1 MGITVDVDKLGH
13 TLSAHVKAG
22 RAFTPEQVFKE
33 LQQFGDP
40 NEVASEAL
48 QASTR
53 HAALRPFRLF
63 LLQVMRELAARGES
77 RPPMMSKLWEYSI
90 QLVDVFGDDEIQK
103 TIAALSYTQT
113 GCKFLASHAFQ
124 KLVALFQENDPRSD
138 WASWIAYVAGI
149 LAGRNVK
156 LPPGVSKDL
165 ESAIGRLPS
174 ERAGQ
179 ARSLVAFHRS

>member
-1 MGITVDVDKLGH
+1 
-13 TLSAHVKAG
+13 
-22 RAFTPEQVFKE
+22 
-33 LQQFGDP
+33 
-40 NEVASEAL
+40 
-48 QASTR
+48 
-53 HAALRPFRLF
+53 
-63 LLQVMRELAARGES
+63 
-77 RPPMMSKLWEYSI
+77 MMSRLWEYSI

-124 KLVALFQENDPRSD
+124 KLVVLFKENDPRSD

-174 ERAGQ
+174 ERANQ
-179 ARSLVAFHRS
+179 ARSLVAFHRGILRDDALEAAEPAERLDQLGESSGMVAAIPAH